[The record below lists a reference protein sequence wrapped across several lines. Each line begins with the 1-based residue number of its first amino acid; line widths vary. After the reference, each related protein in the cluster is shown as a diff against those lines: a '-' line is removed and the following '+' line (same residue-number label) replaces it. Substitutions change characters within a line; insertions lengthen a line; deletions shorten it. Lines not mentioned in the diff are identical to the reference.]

1 MTPTKSSLF
10 PAAPSTATPMLA
22 ALLAAS
28 LALSVGSGR
37 AVADTAHGPTLA
49 VEDTMRTDISEV
61 LVHAP
66 RVTLDEILDRVHR
79 GEMRRD
85 SALRDQSYQMAVRIV
100 RDTDGKKK
108 PVLVQETVDRVY
120 MRKPNQSR
128 TVRLRDWELKPK
140 KDENGEKKGVR
151 VEMGNDADMS
161 EEIVNFAFRPANR
174 GEFKFRIVG
183 RQLLGDHL
191 IYKIQFE
198 PRSAL
203 DQFNPSG
210 LVWVDTHEYV
220 IVRQQLELRQS
231 PVPLFLKG
239 VRGVVIER
247 QRQGDFWVL
256 SRILAR
262 MDMTIPIP
270 GFGRSFDFGI
280 QYSDYRI
287 NTGLPDSLFAP
298 VPAAKGARK

>member
-1 MTPTKSSLF
+1 MTLRTTPLF
-10 PAAPSTATPMLA
+10 PAF
-22 ALLAAS
+22 LLAVLAS
-28 LALSVGSGR
+28 GAASPPAAAEVK
-37 AVADTAHGPTLA
+37 HGPTLA

-85 SALRDQSYQMAVRIV
+85 SALRDQSYQLTVRVV
-100 RDTDGKKK
+100 RDTDGRKK

-120 MRKPNQSR
+120 MRRPNQSR
-128 TVRLRDWELKPK
+128 TVRLRDWRLKPK
-140 KDENGEKKGVR
+140 KDENGEDKGVS
-151 VEMGNDADMS
+151 VSADADMS

-183 RQLLGDHL
+183 RELLGDHL
-191 IYKIQFE
+191 IYKIRFE

-220 IVRQQLELRQS
+220 IVRQQLELKQS

-247 QRQGDFWVL
+247 QRQGDFWML

-262 MDMTIPIP
+262 MDMTIPMP
-270 GFGRSFDFGI
+270 GYGRSFDIGLQF
-280 QYSDYRI
+280 SDYRI
-287 NTGLPDSLFAP
+287 NAGLPDSLFAP
-298 VPAAKGARK
+298 APKGARK

>member
-1 MTPTKSSLF
+1 
-10 PAAPSTATPMLA
+10 
-22 ALLAAS
+22 
-28 LALSVGSGR
+28 
-37 AVADTAHGPTLA
+37 
-49 VEDTMRTDISEV
+49 MRTDLSEV

-85 SALRDQSYQMAVRIV
+85 SLLHDQSYQMAVRVV
-100 RDTDGKKK
+100 RDTDGRK
-108 PVLVQETVDRVY
+108 PPTLVQETVDRVY
-120 MRKPNQSR
+120 LRKPDR
-128 TVRLRDWELKPK
+128 ARVVRLRDWQLKPR
-140 KDENGEKKGVR
+140 KDDDGDDKGVR
-151 VEMGNDADMS
+151 VQADADMS

-174 GEFKFRIVG
+174 GEFKFKILD

-191 IYKIQFE
+191 IYRIAFE

-210 LVWVDTHEYV
+210 EVWVDTHEYV
-220 IVRQQLELRQS
+220 IVRQKLALRQS

-247 QRQGDFWVL
+247 ARVGEFWML

-270 GFGRSFDFGI
+270 GYGRSFDIGI
-280 QYSDYRI
+280 LYSDYRV
-287 NTGLPDSLFAP
+287 NQGLPDSMFAAP
-298 VPAAKGARK
+298 RGKGAAK

>member
-1 MTPTKSSLF
+1 MTPRLARLF
-10 PAAPSTATPMLA
+10 PLA
-22 ALLAAS
+22 AAA
-28 LALSVGSGR
+28 LVVLTTAPGH
-37 AVADTAHGPTLA
+37 ADSNRGPTLA
-49 VEDTMRTDISEV
+49 VEDTMRTDLSEV

-85 SALRDQSYQMAVRIV
+85 SLLRDQSFQIAVRVV
-100 RDTDGKKK
+100 RDTDGRKQ
-108 PVLVQETVDRVY
+108 PQLVQETVDRLY
-120 MRKPNQSR
+120 LRKEPKQAR
-128 TVRLRDWELKPK
+128 LVRLRDWRLKAK
-140 KDENGEKKGVR
+140 KDENGDEKGVK
-151 VEMGNDADMS
+151 VSVDSDMS

-174 GEFKFRIVG
+174 GEFKFKILG
-183 RQLLGDHL
+183 RELLGDHL
-191 IYKIQFE
+191 IYRIAFE

-210 LVWVDTHEYV
+210 EVWVDTHEYV
-220 IVRQQLELRQS
+220 IVRQKLYLRQS

-247 QRQGDFWVL
+247 TRVGEFWVL

-262 MDMTIPIP
+262 MDMTIPMP
-270 GFGRSFDFGI
+270 GVGRSFDIGI

-287 NTGLPDSLFAP
+287 NEGLPDSLFATRRGKG
-298 VPAAKGARK
+298 AAK

>member
-1 MTPTKSSLF
+1 MTPRLARLF
-10 PAAPSTATPMLA
+10 PLA
-22 ALLAAS
+22 AAA
-28 LALSVGSGR
+28 LVVLTTAPGH
-37 AVADTAHGPTLA
+37 ADSNRGPTLA
-49 VEDTMRTDISEV
+49 VEDTMRTDLSEV

-85 SALRDQSYQMAVRIV
+85 SLLRDQSYQLAVRVV
-100 RDTDGKKK
+100 RDTEGRKQ
-108 PVLVQETVDRVY
+108 PQLVQETVDRIY
-120 MRKPNQSR
+120 MRKEPKQAR
-128 TVRLRDWELKPK
+128 LVRLRDWQLKPK
-140 KDENGEKKGVR
+140 KDENGDDKGVK
-151 VEMGNDADMS
+151 VSVDSDMS

-174 GEFKFRIVG
+174 GEFKFKILG
-183 RQLLGDHL
+183 RELLGDHL
-191 IYKIQFE
+191 IYRIAFE

-210 LVWVDTHEYV
+210 EVWVDTHEYV
-220 IVRQQLELRQS
+220 IVRQKLYLRQS

-247 QRQGDFWVL
+247 TRVGEFWVL

-262 MDMTIPIP
+262 MDMTIPMP
-270 GFGRSFDFGI
+270 GVGRSFDIGI

-287 NTGLPDSLFAP
+287 NEGLPDSLFATRRGKG
-298 VPAAKGARK
+298 AAK